1 MAQPHLAACRRQRG
15 RVVSAMRE
23 DIEHTEIAS
32 MARYPSLAGRTVLV
46 TGGATGIGAGFVAHF
61 ARQGARVA
69 FLDIDDAGAQAL
81 QASLADAEHVPLYR
95 HCDATDLEALETAIA
110 EARAQLGPI
119 TVLVNNAANDVRHR
133 FGQTTAAEFER
144 NIAVNLRH
152 QYFATQSV
160 VGDMRAAGGGSVIC
174 LGSTGWMIKNAGYPM
189 YAMAKSAV
197 HGLVNGL
204 ARELGADRIRINALV
219 PGWVITDKQRRLW
232 LDDAGKAQIAQ
243 SQCLPGYLQVE
254 DLARMALF
262 LAADDSR
269 MCTGQQ
275 FIVDGGWV

>member
-1 MAQPHLAACRRQRG
+1 
-15 RVVSAMRE
+15 MRE
-23 DIEHTEIAS
+23 GIDNTKDT
-32 MARYPSLAGRTVLV
+32 MATYPSLAGRAVLV
-46 TGGATGIGAGFVAHF
+46 TGGATGIGASFVEHF

-69 FLDIDDAGAQAL
+69 FLDIDDAGARAL
-81 QASLADAEHVPLYR
+81 IDSLQDVANAPVYL
-95 HCDATDLEALETAIA
+95 HCDATDLDALQDCIAKARERIGAIS
-110 EARAQLGPI
+110 
-119 TVLVNNAANDVRHR
+119 VLVNNAANDVRHQ
-133 FGQTTAAEFER
+133 FGQTTAADFER

-152 QYFATQSV
+152 QYFATQAV
-160 VGDMRAAGGGSVIC
+160 AQDMRQAGGGSVIC

-219 PGWVITDKQRRLW
+219 PGWVITEKQRRLW
-232 LDDAGKAQIAQ
+232 LDESGEEQIRR
-243 SQCLPGYLQVE
+243 SQCLPGHLQPE

-269 MCTGQQ
+269 MCTGQH

>member
-1 MAQPHLAACRRQRG
+1 M
-15 RVVSAMRE
+15 VSAMT
-23 DIEHTEIAS
+23 DPHDS
-32 MARYPSLAGRTVLV
+32 MARYPSLSGRAVLI
-46 TGGATGIGAGFVAHF
+46 TGGATGIGASLVEHF

-69 FLDIDDAGAQAL
+69 FLDIDDAGAKTL
-81 QASLADAEHVPLYR
+81 LASLGDVTHAPVYL
-95 HCDATDLEALETAIA
+95 HCDVTDLDALHDAIA
-110 EARAQLGPI
+110 AARERIGRIA
-119 TVLVNNAANDVRHR
+119 VLVNNAANDARHT
-133 FGQTTAAEFER
+133 FTDTTAMDFER

-152 QYFATQSV
+152 QYFATQAV
-160 VGDMRAAGGGSVIC
+160 VDDMRALGGGSVIC

-204 ARELGADRIRINALV
+204 ARELGRDRIRINALV
-219 PGWVITDKQRRLW
+219 PGWVITQKQRELW
-232 LDDAGKAQIAQ
+232 LDAEGEAQIARA
-243 SQCLPGYLQVE
+243 QCLPGHLQPE

-269 MCTGQQ
+269 MCTGQD

>member
-1 MAQPHLAACRRQRG
+1 M
-15 RVVSAMRE
+15 VSAMT
-23 DIEHTEIAS
+23 DDS
-32 MARYPSLAGRTVLV
+32 MAHYPSLRGRAVLI
-46 TGGATGIGAGFVAHF
+46 TGGATGIGASLVEHF

-81 QASLADAEHVPLYR
+81 VAELRDVEHPPVYLRCDVTNLDALHDAISQARER
-95 HCDATDLEALETAIA
+95 IGRIA
-110 EARAQLGPI
+110 
-119 TVLVNNAANDVRHR
+119 VLVNNAANDMRHS
-133 FGQTTAAEFER
+133 FGSTTPADFER

-152 QYFATQSV
+152 QYFATQAV
-160 VGDMRAAGGGSVIC
+160 VDDMRALGGGSVIC

-204 ARELGADRIRINALV
+204 ARELGRDRIRINALV
-219 PGWVITDKQRRLW
+219 PGWVITEKQKRLW
-232 LDDAGKAQIAQ
+232 LDEEGEAQIARA
-243 SQCLPGYLQVE
+243 QCLPGHLKPE

-269 MCTGQQ
+269 MCTGQD

>member
-1 MAQPHLAACRRQRG
+1 MTMA
-15 RVVSAMRE
+15 
-23 DIEHTEIAS
+23 T
-32 MARYPSLAGRTVLV
+32 YPSLAGRAVLI
-46 TGGATGIGAGFVAHF
+46 TGGATGIGAGFVEHF

-69 FLDIDDAGAQAL
+69 FLDIDDEGARAL
-81 QASLADAEHVPLYR
+81 IDALADVEHAPVYLR
-95 HCDATDLEALETAIA
+95 CDVTDLDALHGAITH
-110 EARAQLGPI
+110 ARERIGRI
-119 TVLVNNAANDVRHR
+119 GVLVNNAANDVRHA
-133 FGQTTAAEFER
+133 FGSTTPADFER

-152 QYFATQSV
+152 QYFATQAV
-160 VGDMRAAGGGSVIC
+160 VDDMRALGGGSVIC

-204 ARELGADRIRINALV
+204 ARELGRDRIRINALV
-219 PGWVITDKQRRLW
+219 PGWVITEKQQRLW
-232 LDDAGKAQIAQ
+232 LDAEGEAQIAR
-243 SQCLPGYLQVE
+243 SQCLPGHLKAE

-269 MCTGQQ
+269 MCTGQD